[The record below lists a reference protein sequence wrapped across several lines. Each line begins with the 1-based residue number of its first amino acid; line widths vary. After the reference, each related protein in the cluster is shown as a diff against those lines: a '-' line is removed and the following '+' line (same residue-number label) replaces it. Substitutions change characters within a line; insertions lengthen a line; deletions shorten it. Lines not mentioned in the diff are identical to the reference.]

1 MFTNAHIF
9 STLFYNRQLGYC
21 VWVVNLN
28 TASGSLLELQQ
39 YLALQEISSGVI
51 GDAGTR
57 ASFDIRFHSNH
68 NNRSR
73 SNSLSSLRNRITRP
87 HVSGASPGD
96 DAPLDVNKDC
106 RIRYNFPIRTC
117 FARCGHMVCC
127 VECALKCDKCP
138 ICRSLVQAGDVI
150 KLFAS

>member
-1 MFTNAHIF
+1 MFNNEHIF
-9 STLFYNRQLGYC
+9 STLSYNRQLGYC

-28 TASGSLLELQQ
+28 SAAGSLLELQQ
-39 YLALQEISSGVI
+39 YLALQETSSGVI
-51 GDAGTR
+51 GDTGTR
-57 ASFDIRFHSNH
+57 VSFDIRFHSNR

-73 SNSLSSLRNRITRP
+73 SNSLSLLRNRTITPR
-87 HVSGASPGD
+87 VNGASPGD
-96 DAPLDVNKDC
+96 DVPLDVHKDC
-106 RIRYNFPIRTC
+106 LICYNLPIRTC